1 MRKLTVAILL
11 AVLMI
16 IMCGCGGLV
25 EVVLLADLAADISQ
39 KQLDSDV
46 VDGIYEEAFFNDDGS
61 VTFKMTKSQKSE
73 ILDDLTG
80 KYKYEVNE
88 IIEDGDNAVSK
99 IAVKDNFAYFDI
111 YVTEVSAIDYDS
123 KVVKEL
129 EKMGRTYNAYSGEP
143 EKEIKIEFVGPSL

>member
-25 EVVLLADLAADISQ
+25 EVVLPADLAADISQ

-88 IIEDGDNAVSK
+88 IIEDGHNAVSK